1 MYKNKHYEIRI
12 KDKNIYPY
20 DFAIEKYFTQD
31 DFSDCYDTYSK
42 AVNFVKM
49 LNQNGY
55 NAYLFEY

>member
-1 MYKNKHYEIRI
+1 MYEIRL

-20 DFAIEKYFTQD
+20 DFSIEDYFAQD
-31 DFSDCYDTYSK
+31 DFSDYYDTYIK

-55 NAYLFEY
+55 NAYLYEY